1 MFPFLNYLINSPL
14 LSPNRLLFLFIIQRV
29 LAQQQQF
36 SLYSR
41 HDIVDKT
48 VKAAETFLSAQDLEN
63 MPEREVDLRELG
75 IRVET
80 DPTLGTRNRGDI
92 AELPPSLRPQFDANG
107 LARNSIRQPYRRW
120 PRNEI
125 PYALSSQYGAYS
137 RSVIAKAMDEV
148 GTVVHELM
156 HAVGFFHE
164 QSRHDRDQYIQIL
177 WSNVLRGADDQFE
190 KYGFNTIDQLGEPY
204 DYGSIM
210 HYGAYAFSANGKR
223 TIVPRRAGSHKMG
236 QRIAFSEIDL
246 RKINKLYQCDM
257 LNTRRNSLNTVSS
270 NRPLAQKPS
279 TNVRGFWVPKWR
291 RGGR

>member
-1 MFPFLNYLINSPL
+1 MFPFLNHLINSPL

-63 MPEREVDLRELG
+63 MPDREVDLRELG

-137 RSVIAKAMDEV
+137 RSVIAKAMDEYHSKTCV
-148 GTVVHELM
+148 R
-156 HAVGFFHE
+156 F
-164 QSRHDRDQYIQIL
+164 
-177 WSNVLRGADDQFE
+177 
-190 KYGFNTIDQLGEPY
+190 
-204 DYGSIM
+204 
-210 HYGAYAFSANGKR
+210 
-223 TIVPRRAGSHKMG
+223 VPR
-236 QRIAFSEIDL
+236 DL
-246 RKINKLYQCDM
+246 RRHRDYVYIHPDDGCY
-257 LNTRRNSLNTVSS
+257 SLVGRTGGKQ
-270 NRPLAQKPS
+270 PLSLDSGCIQALD
-279 TNVRGFWVPKWR
+279 
-291 RGGR
+291 

>member
-1 MFPFLNYLINSPL
+1 MFPINYLINFPL
-14 LSPNRLLFLFIIQRV
+14 IPSQRLFFLIIIQRI
-29 LAQQQQF
+29 LASQSTFSPSLQPQKQQF

-48 VKAAETFLSAQDLEN
+48 VKPAETFLSAQDLKN

-75 IRVET
+75 ISVET

-92 AELPPSLRPQFDANG
+92 AEPPPSLRPQFDANG

-125 PYALSSQYGAYS
+125 PYSLSSQYGAYS

-164 QSRHDRDQYIQIL
+164 QSR
-177 WSNVLRGADDQFE
+177 SF
-190 KYGFNTIDQLGEPY
+190 
-204 DYGSIM
+204 
-210 HYGAYAFSANGKR
+210 
-223 TIVPRRAGSHKMG
+223 
-236 QRIAFSEIDL
+236 
-246 RKINKLYQCDM
+246 
-257 LNTRRNSLNTVSS
+257 
-270 NRPLAQKPS
+270 
-279 TNVRGFWVPKWR
+279 
-291 RGGR
+291 